1 MTKRLA
7 LSTIVFFATACAATT
22 SDPNTGTI
30 AAAAKP
36 ADVSGTWAFVLDAS
50 DPAAQFRDQCAKDHP
65 ADAAKAA
72 ACYAEVREEAS
83 HEKLRFTK
91 RDDGTYTFTSFADE
105 GGGREVVFIEAPLAL
120 TPDGNGGI
128 QTKLAGTPTGKFAA
142 RLKDNPRTMRIEI
155 VDASTIATEDP
166 RKGRLVFT
174 KE

>member
-22 SDPNTGTI
+22 SDPNTSSV

-50 DPAAQFRDQCAKDHP
+50 DPAAQFHEKCASEHP
-65 ADAAKAA
+65 GDEAKAA

-91 RDDGTYTFTSFADE
+91 RDDGKYTFTSFADE
-105 GGGREVVFIEAPLAL
+105 GGGREVVFLEAPFEL

-128 QTKLAGTPTGKFAA
+128 QTKLAGAPTGKFAD
-142 RLKDNPRTMRIEI
+142 RLKDNPRTMRIEV
-155 VDASTIATEDP
+155 VDARTIATEDP